1 MGVHGDLMV
10 SDGKYKECFY
20 CDYMFV
26 FLFTSPKSAE
36 ISKPQTYQKFI
47 FSQLHQSVNAIS
59 QTF

>member
-1 MGVHGDLMV
+1 MGFHGDFMV

-20 CDYMFV
+20 CDYT

-36 ISKPQTYQKFI
+36 ISKPQTYQKFN

-59 QTF
+59 HTF